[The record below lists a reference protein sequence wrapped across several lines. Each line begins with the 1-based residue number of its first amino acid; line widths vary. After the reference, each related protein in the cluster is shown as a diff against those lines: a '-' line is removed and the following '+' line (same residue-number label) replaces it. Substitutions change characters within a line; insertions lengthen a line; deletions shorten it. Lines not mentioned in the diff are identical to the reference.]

1 MQLTSLASVCEI
13 LPGYPFRGKVP
24 EAEGSDIR
32 VVQIKDV
39 SVELGIRWDG
49 CQTTTL
55 TGKKDPGWLR
65 PGDVLFVAKGNR
77 NFAVSVDHSIEQA
90 AIQAVAAPVFYLL
103 RCHAQLLPEYLA
115 WWLNQ
120 EPSQRYFEQN
130 AEGSQVKSIR
140 RSVLAE
146 TPLALPALRQQAALA
161 ALQQNLRQQ
170 QQTLQQLISNG
181 VQLQR
186 RIANDFLAAATGDGQ
201 QGGTT
206 P

>member
-103 RCHAQLLPEYLA
+103 RCHTQLLPEYLA

-201 QGGTT
+201 LGGTT

>member
-77 NFAVSVDHSIEQA
+77 NFAVNVDHNIEQA
-90 AIQAVAAPVFYLL
+90 SIQAVAAPVFYLL
-103 RCHAQLLPEYLA
+103 RCHTQLLPEYLA

-146 TPLALPALRQQAALA
+146 TPLALPALHQQAALA

-186 RIANDFLAAATGDGQ
+186 RIANDFLAAATGDSQ
-201 QGGTT
+201 LGGTT

>member
-77 NFAVSVDHSIEQA
+77 NFAVNVDHSIEQA
-90 AIQAVAAPVFYLL
+90 AIQAVATPVFYLL
-103 RCHAQLLPEYLA
+103 RCHTQLLPEYLA

-186 RIANDFLAAATGDGQ
+186 RIANDFLAAATGDGHL
-201 QGGTT
+201 GGTT

>member
-49 CQTTTL
+49 CQATTL

-77 NFAVSVDHSIEQA
+77 NFAVNVDHSIEQA
-90 AIQAVAAPVFYLL
+90 AIQAKF
-103 RCHAQLLPEYLA
+103 
-115 WWLNQ
+115 
-120 EPSQRYFEQN
+120 
-130 AEGSQVKSIR
+130 I
-140 RSVLAE
+140 E
-146 TPLALPALRQQAALA
+146 T
-161 ALQQNLRQQ
+161 
-170 QQTLQQLISNG
+170 
-181 VQLQR
+181 
-186 RIANDFLAAATGDGQ
+186 
-201 QGGTT
+201 
-206 P
+206 

>member
-1 MQLTSLASVCEI
+1 MQRTPLASLCEI

-24 EAEGSDIR
+24 EAEESDIR

-39 SVELGIRWDG
+39 SVELGIRWDS

-77 NFAVSVDHSIEQA
+77 NFAVSVDHSIERA

-103 RCHAQLLPEYLA
+103 RCQAQLLPEYLA

-120 EPSQRYFEQN
+120 EPCQRYFEQH

-140 RSVLAE
+140 RSVLAAA
-146 TPLALPALRQQAALA
+146 PLALPPLAQQATLA
-161 ALQQNLRQQ
+161 ALHHNLRQQ
-170 QQTLQQLISNG
+170 HHTLQQLIANSD
-181 VQLQR
+181 QLQR
-186 RIANDFLAAATGDGQ
+186 HLANDLLASATPV
-201 QGGTT
+201 T

>member
-1 MQLTSLASVCEI
+1 MLTDDGKHLYVSWDEYHLLIERLAIQVHKSGWEFDQI
-13 LPGYPFRGKVP
+13 LCLARG
-24 EAEGSDIR
+24 G
-32 VVQIKDV
+32 
-39 SVELGIRWDG
+39 
-49 CQTTTL
+49 
-55 TGKKDPGWLR
+55 LR

-77 NFAVSVDHSIEQA
+77 NFAVSVDHSIEQV

-186 RIANDFLAAATGDGQ
+186 RIANDFLAAATGDGHL
-201 QGGTT
+201 GGTT